1 MQEFYSDDDLK
12 DVLSELAE
20 EDVPEE
26 ALTEEEK
33 EEMEASQRRYE
44 EIIKKYKN

>member
-12 DVLSELAE
+12 DILAELAD

-26 ALTEEEK
+26 QLTEEEK
-33 EEMEASQRRYE
+33 EELEASQRRYD